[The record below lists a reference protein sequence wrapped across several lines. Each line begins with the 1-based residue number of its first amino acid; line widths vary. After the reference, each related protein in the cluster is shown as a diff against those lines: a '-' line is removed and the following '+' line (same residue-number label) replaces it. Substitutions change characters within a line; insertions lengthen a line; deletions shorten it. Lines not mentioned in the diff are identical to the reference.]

1 MTLKLTLKLEELF
14 FKFVSTQFSVD
25 IEKVKEN
32 WKEFMS
38 NENKVE
44 IEKSEVF
51 HCIYEYSR
59 NPRKGEVCGKKIK
72 SGEYCSSHKKREKKI
87 VESSVNESK
96 QKTTKES
103 VKESTK
109 ESTKESVKESVKESK
124 QKTKKEKV
132 EPVDQTLIVK
142 LYPKVGKYIHPLT
155 RLAFF
160 SKEHKV
166 VYAKLSLS
174 DTIIPLC
181 DKDIE
186 TCKRYLFRYDT
197 SLFKNETV

>member
-1 MTLKLTLKLEELF
+1 MTLKLEELF
-14 FKFVSTQFSVD
+14 FKFVSNQFSVD
-25 IEKVKEN
+25 IEEVKEN
-32 WKEFMS
+32 WKQFISTQKKEEQ
-38 NENKVE
+38 NEA
-44 IEKSEVF
+44 F

-87 VESSVNESK
+87 DESGNEGGNEGG
-96 QKTTKES
+96 KES
-103 VKESTK
+103 GKESGSIKEKTK
-109 ESTKESVKESVKESK
+109 KE
-124 QKTKKEKV
+124 TKKEKV

-142 LYPKVGKYIHPLT
+142 LYPKVGKYIHPMT

-166 VYAKLSLS
+166 VYAKLSVLD
-174 DTIIPLC
+174 DTIIPLS

-197 SLFKNETV
+197 SLYDKLN

>member
-1 MTLKLTLKLEELF
+1 MTLKLEELF

-44 IEKSEVF
+44 NKVEAF

-87 VESSVNESK
+87 DESSVNESK
-96 QKTTKES
+96 KESKQTTKES
-103 VKESTK
+103 KKESTK
-109 ESTKESVKESVKESK
+109 ESKKES
-124 QKTKKEKV
+124 KKEKV
-132 EPVDQTLIVK
+132 EPVDQKLIVK
-142 LYPKVGKYIHPLT
+142 LYPKVGKYIHPMT

-166 VYAKLSLS
+166 VYAKLSLLD

-197 SLFKNETV
+197 TLYKNETV

>member
-44 IEKSEVF
+44 NKVEAF

-87 VESSVNESK
+87 DESSVNESK
-96 QKTTKES
+96 KESKQTTKES
-103 VKESTK
+103 T
-109 ESTKESVKESVKESK
+109 
-124 QKTKKEKV
+124 KEKV

-142 LYPKVGKYIHPLT
+142 LYPKVGKYIHPMT

-166 VYAKLSLS
+166 VYAKLSLLD

-197 SLFKNETV
+197 TLYKNETV